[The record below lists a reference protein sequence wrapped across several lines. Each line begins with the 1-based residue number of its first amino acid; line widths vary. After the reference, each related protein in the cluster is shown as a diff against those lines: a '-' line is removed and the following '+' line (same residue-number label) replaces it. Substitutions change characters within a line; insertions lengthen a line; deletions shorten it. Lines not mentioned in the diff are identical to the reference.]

1 MNRAEFGQ
9 LVAALRKE
17 NIDLLEGKVWTQ
29 KRLAERANL
38 PERAIGQIEQ
48 GTKMN
53 LEGVVIAQLADALG
67 LTTLERA
74 AFLAAAAEV
83 EVDLYAAIEK
93 RPADVLEEL
102 LTAARGI
109 RLPAYVYDS
118 YGNLVAINSSMRALS
133 NLPDDLWETGNA
145 SPAGFTVLRY
155 YFVPESPIRSFL
167 GINWTQF
174 AVRLVQHFRATS
186 LKYRHTERFQA
197 IFRDLYQY
205 PLFQDFWARTKYA
218 DEDLYQRWDGII
230 YHHPE
235 LGPLSYIATEATTL
249 TGREDLFL
257 VTYIPRDQQTMQ
269 ALETLAS
276 RVGTNFHRAVTWPYE
291 V

>member
-53 LEGVVIAQLADALG
+53 LDGPVIAQLADALG
-67 LTTLERA
+67 LTTMERS
-74 AFLAAAAEV
+74 AFLTAAAEV
-83 EVDLYAAIEK
+83 EVDLDATLLKA
-93 RPADVLEEL
+93 PADVLGEL
-102 LTAARGI
+102 LAAARGI
-109 RLPAYVYDS
+109 RLPAYIYDS
-118 YGNLVAINSSMRALS
+118 YNNLIALNSPMRALS
-133 NLPDDLWETGNA
+133 ILPDTLWETGHQ
-145 SPAGFTVLRY
+145 SPAGFNVLRY
-155 YFVPESPIRSFL
+155 YFAPESPIRSFL
-167 GINWTQF
+167 GINWNQF

-186 LKYRHTERFQA
+186 LKYRHTDRFHA

-205 PLFQDFWARTKYA
+205 PLFQDYWARTKYA
-218 DEDLYQRWDGII
+218 EEDLYHRWDAIT

-235 LGPLSYIATEATTL
+235 LGALNYITMEVATL

-257 VTYIPRDQQTMQ
+257 VTYVPRDQATVKT
-269 ALETLAS
+269 LEALAS
-276 RVGTNFHRAVTWPYE
+276 HVGTNFHMAITWPY
-291 V
+291 